1 MAKHEANNTSQLPR
15 ISADS
20 LPDPAQGSL
29 EGNAIAVEATPDV
42 RRGVHA
48 DIAMIR
54 TNGGQSMIDFVLVD
68 TVDTPPAADGT
79 ASGVL
84 SSRVFMSN
92 ESLVTLRDTLIE
104 YTQNWQ

>member
-1 MAKHEANNTSQLPR
+1 MAKHEANNTSQPPH
-15 ISADS
+15 ISADM

-68 TVDTPPAADGT
+68 TPPVADGT

>member
-68 TVDTPPAADGT
+68 TPHAADGT